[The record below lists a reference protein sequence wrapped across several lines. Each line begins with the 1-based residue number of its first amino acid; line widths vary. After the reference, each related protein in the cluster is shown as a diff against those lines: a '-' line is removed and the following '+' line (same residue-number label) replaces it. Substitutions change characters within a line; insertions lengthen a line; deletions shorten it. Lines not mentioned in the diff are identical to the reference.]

1 MKLGFFNLTKILLVC
16 IFVMSMTGDTQQPDK
31 QIKVGEITN
40 EIKMGP
46 FTGKRNMALGVR
58 NILEEYLQEMDYELL
73 PTSTNEIRVRLVFFD
88 VKNIGTN
95 IGIYH
100 NDATITEI
108 IAIGELVKDGKV
120 VKKTI
125 QKGQSKEVSVSTLIV
140 ADDGTFNQQTASI
153 ALKKVLGAIVGDLTK

>member
-1 MKLGFFNLTKILLVC
+1 MQLGLSSIVKVFTIG
-16 IFVMSMTGDTQQPDK
+16 IFMLFTNDVLSQEK

-46 FTGKRNMALGVR
+46 FTGKRNLALGVK
-58 NILEEYLQEMDYELL
+58 NILEEYLQEADYELL
-73 PTSTNEIRVRLVFFD
+73 PTSENEIKIRLVFFD

-108 IAIGELVKDGKV
+108 IAMGELVKNGKV

>member
-1 MKLGFFNLTKILLVC
+1 MKLGFFNFVKVSILC
-16 IFVMSMTGDTQQPDK
+16 IFTMFTTDVLSQQT
-31 QIKVGEITN
+31 QIKVGEVTN

-46 FTGKRNMALGVR
+46 FTGKRNLALGVK
-58 NILEEYLQEMDYELL
+58 NILEEYLQEADYELS
-73 PTSTNEIRVRLVFFD
+73 PTAETEVRIKLVFFD
-88 VKNIGTN
+88 VKNIGSN

-108 IAIGELVKDGKV
+108 IAMGELVKNGKV